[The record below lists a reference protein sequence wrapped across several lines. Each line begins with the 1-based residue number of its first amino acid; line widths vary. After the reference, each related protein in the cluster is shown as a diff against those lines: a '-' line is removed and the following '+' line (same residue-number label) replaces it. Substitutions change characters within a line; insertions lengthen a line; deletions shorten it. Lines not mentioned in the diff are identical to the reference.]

1 MRHIYWKEAWVCAT
15 FRKQHIEYGYV
26 EIAVLIK
33 IEHFNNQNVKRKIIE
48 REKHTLPDPQKKG
61 SFKKLSE
68 FLKFKRMDISL
79 INSPKPRSKNKK

>member
-1 MRHIYWKEAWVCAT
+1 
-15 FRKQHIEYGYV
+15 
-26 EIAVLIK
+26 
-33 IEHFNNQNVKRKIIE
+33 VKGKIIE

-79 INSPKPRSKNKK
+79 INSPKPRRKNKK